1 MQKLKP
7 IIESLLDNE
16 DELTNDEGLVRVFL
30 NKNYNFQGGT
40 LTIRSDK
47 DHNFIVDYTGKVKV
61 INRDIEEL
69 TNGLFVFGHC
79 KEFLCNQCSN
89 LKSLKGGPM
98 NAETFEYHDCP
109 NLVDYNGLQK

>member
-1 MQKLKP
+1 MKSVKQY
-7 IIESLLDNE
+7 INESLLDNE

-61 INRDIEEL
+61 INKDIEEL
-69 TNGLFVFGHC
+69 TNGLFVFGRC

-89 LKSLKGGPM
+89 LKSLKGGPRECEKFSL
-98 NAETFEYHDCP
+98 AACGSITSYVGAP
-109 NLVDYNGLQK
+109 